1 MKWLPFSSVLGF
13 LPHSFSLT
21 QNASAPTPGPSWSH
35 SCSLTRNGAGCGVT
49 IDLLTPDQLLVQ
61 VDHLG
66 EIVISL
72 QDLSWNRKEGRG
84 GFEGVVE
91 PLDRGEEPP
100 TLTPKAM

>member
-1 MKWLPFSSVLGF
+1 MP
-13 LPHSFSLT
+13 PC
-21 QNASAPTPGPSWSH
+21 TPGPH
-35 SCSLTRNGAGCGVT
+35 SNPALLTRNRAGRGVA

-84 GFEGVVE
+84 QLKDGASG
-91 PLDRGEEPP
+91 
-100 TLTPKAM
+100 